1 MRSPVV
7 LLLVLLSCHS
17 KLYACGDW
25 SAKVVSFNGRVEL
38 GEPGAM
44 AQVALDSLICPGQTL
59 MVGENSRAAIYLR
72 NNSFVRLDQSTV
84 LSFPAQADE
93 ESFWLEL
100 KNGIAHFISRISK
113 RFVVNAP
120 YVNAAVDGT
129 EFVVSVSQQQNS
141 ITVVEGKVTAE
152 NRQGRQ
158 AVGDG
163 QKLSVAS
170 SKSNFELTS
179 ITTTDVIDWAI
190 YYSPLPMLAQLQ
202 TESRQPE
209 LASALNYVM
218 ENRTD
223 LALQVYDSITNSGNH
238 VILAKA
244 SLLLAAGRSAA
255 AKQLLVGLNT
265 AQSYSLL
272 SIIHSTRNQAESA
285 LEFANRAVSADATL
299 VSSWLALSYA
309 QQAHLNLPMALDA
322 AERATTLVA
331 ESLGDKA
338 DKLVAAIVWARVSEL
353 QLAVGNI
360 ESAFDAVSKARTYDS
375 DNAYVD
381 TQMGYVQLFR
391 LKTREAEALFSKAIA
406 QDSENP
412 QAHLGL
418 GLTWLREGQLKRGRR
433 QIEYAVSLDPARSV
447 SRSYL
452 GRAYFEEKRDGQAQ
466 TQWRLAK
473 QLDPQ
478 DPTPYFYEGV
488 RKLFANDP
496 IAAIE
501 ELEISKQLNDERA
514 LYRSETLLQ
523 SDAASRS
530 ATLARAYDEVG
541 FGQGVLL
548 SAWDALRNDPTN
560 SEGHRLLADHYLG
573 QSRFD
578 QLRASE
584 LLQSQLWQPLSA
596 YPLQPQLS
604 TTGIS
609 VVEGA
614 GPQNPSF
621 NEYHSL
627 FTQDGAYGLMNGYG
641 GSDGTWGNDL
651 VGSFLAGPLAVS
663 LGQFHFESD
672 GWRDGA
678 EQEQDI
684 YDAFL
689 QWQVNSQTSLQIQA
703 SKLQWDQGD
712 VAPRFSNEVANID
725 GESIDRDSYRLGLK
739 QAVGMSSYLVASFA
753 KLDSI
758 GATDQLIAYTPDKIN
773 FDDIDVLVDSSNKQA
788 ELQFVHVNSKSSLLV
803 GGRHSASDVKIK
815 TDVYGELITTDFRL
829 ITEESDIKTKEPEN
843 QSVYFYYVNQ
853 IDETHSLQLA
863 MEYSNIEDTINEEW
877 DRSFVGISNS
887 DGSSLPFY
895 DLQYQPTL
903 AKIENST
910 WLPKLGLSINPG
922 GNTVVRLAAFRSIGL
937 DESTMPV
944 IQPASF
950 VGFPQLYGDLV
961 GEKSDNYAIAFDK
974 KIKSV
979 GDMGVSYIRRLKT
992 VDLEYTTGDT
1002 SSIPPLLTISYLDLS
1017 SNENIFNGYW
1027 VAYPN
1032 PELALSVN
1040 LNWDRTHNESVSTF
1054 TTNRVSSID
1063 RYSLPLAV
1071 ELFSRSRSKFSLQQ
1085 IYYKQRIRE
1094 IYSGPLREKNDWV
1107 TNLLFSYRFPNRL
1120 GQFHIGIN
1128 NLLDVDQEYVNHN
1141 AEILAFYP
1149 KRFFYA
1155 SINLNL

>member
-25 SAKVVSFNGRVEL
+25 SAKVVSFNGRVES

-209 LASALNYVM
+209 LALALNYVM

-272 SIIHSTRNQAESA
+272 SIIHSTRNQVESA
-285 LEFANRAVSADATL
+285 LEFANRAVRADATL

-309 QQAHLNLPMALDA
+309 QQAHLNLPLALDA

-331 ESLGDKA
+331 ESLSVKA

-353 QLAVGNI
+353 QLAVANI

-381 TQMGYVQLFR
+381 TQMGFVQLFR
-391 LKTREAEALFSKAIA
+391 LKTREAEALFLKAIA

-418 GLTWLREGQLKRGRR
+418 GLTWLREGQLERGRR

-651 VGSFLAGPLAVS
+651 VGSILAGPIAIG
-663 LGQFHFESD
+663 LGQFHFETD

-678 EQEQDI
+678 NLEQDI
-684 YDAFL
+684 YEAFA
-689 QWQVNSQTSLQIQA
+689 QWQVGQATSMQLQG
-703 SKLQWDQGD
+703 SKLRWNQGD
-712 VAPRFSNEVANID
+712 VAPRFSDTVAAIE
-725 GESIDRDSYRLGLK
+725 GELIDRESYRLGLK
-739 QAVGMSSYLVASFA
+739 HDIG
-753 KLDSI
+753 DS
-758 GATDQLIAYTPDKIN
+758 TYLIASAA
-773 FDDIDVLVDSSNKQA
+773 DVD
-788 ELQFVHVNSKSSLLV
+788 F
-803 GGRHSASDVKIK
+803 AS
-815 TDVYGELITTDFRL
+815 TTTDFVALTADKSSFEEKDL
-829 ITEESDIKTKEPEN
+829 IVDYSSQLAEVQFVKLARESAYIFGVYHSKDDFERTNDLYRKFDLRIRVATNENLDTKLKTTKN
-843 QSVYFYYVNQ
+843 QSVYLYYSNQ
-853 IDETHSLQLA
+853 LDFQHHLQLA
-863 MEYSNIEDTINEEW
+863 LEYNQIEGAISETW
-877 DRSFVGISNS
+877 SRSLVNFDVISGTTS
-887 DGSSLPFY
+887 TLFEREYEPVSLEIKDSS
-895 DLQYQPTL
+895 
-903 AKIENST
+903 
-910 WLPKLGLSINPG
+910 WLPKVGFSLRPTTDI
-922 GNTVVRLAAFRSIGL
+922 VFRLAAYRTVEKG
-937 DESTMPV
+937 EKKMAA

-950 VGFPQLYGDLV
+950 LGFPQLFGDLE
-961 GEKSDNYAIAFDK
+961 GEKSDNYGISFNTTLNSGYEFGA
-974 KIKSV
+974 
-979 GDMGVSYIRRLKT
+979 SYLRRLRESELEST
-992 VDLEYTTGDT
+992 QIVSTNPPQLSIDSVDYR
-1002 SSIPPLLTISYLDLS
+1002 
-1017 SNENIFNGYW
+1017 SNESIANGYI
-1027 VAYPN
+1027 VYFPTSQA
-1032 PELALSVN
+1032 ALSLN
-1040 LNWDRTHNESVSTF
+1040 LNWDRTKNDTLDAI
-1054 TTNRVSSID
+1054 TNRLYSID
-1063 RYSLPLAV
+1063 RYSLPIEV
-1071 ELFSRSRSKFSLQQ
+1071 ELFSGNGAKFSVQQ
-1085 IYYKQRIRE
+1085 IYFSQRIRE
-1094 IYSGPLREKNDWV
+1094 ESEGPITEKSDWV
-1107 TNLLFSYRFPNRL
+1107 TNIRYGIRFPDHI
-1120 GQFHIGIN
+1120 GQFQVGVD
-1128 NLLDVDQEYVNHN
+1128 NLLDVDEEYVSHN

-1149 KRFFYA
+1149 KRFFYI
-1155 SINLNL
+1155 SFNLNL